1 MHKLFSTRT
10 QIILKR
16 DTHSDPILKRDTHSD
31 PNLAE
36 LSRRPLYIPH
46 YLRSAFNDV
55 SKVSEKRTLTF
66 IVRTIHNLKTSTSA
80 GIIFETIWLNLI
92 GSICFH
98 MSQNIWTILT
108 HQSKCQQKQFLM
120 RLYPSTHDK
129 SWHPEKRFFPLSL
142 DSEHRRGSQ
151 KISKRKNQ
159 KVVLTNNHTNP
170 SILQ

>member
-16 DTHSDPILKRDTHSD
+16 DTNATHTRTQISRNSVGNHSTFYTIFAQLSMTFQSVGKKNFNVHSTH
-31 PNLAE
+31 
-36 LSRRPLYIPH
+36 YTQ
-46 YLRSAFNDV
+46 F
-55 SKVSEKRTLTF
+55 
-66 IVRTIHNLKTSTSA
+66 KTSTSA
-80 GIIFETIWLNLI
+80 GIIFETIWLILI

-129 SWHPEKRFFPLSL
+129 SWHPEKKIFSSQSRLWTSAGITENQQKKK
-142 DSEHRRGSQ
+142 SEGSFD
-151 KISKRKNQ
+151 
-159 KVVLTNNHTNP
+159 
-170 SILQ
+170 

>member
-10 QIILKR
+10 QI
-16 DTHSDPILKRDTHSD
+16 ILKRDTHSD

-36 LSRRPLYIPH
+36 LSRRPLYILH

-129 SWHPEKRFFPLSL
+129 SWHPEKEKILFLSVSTL
-142 DSEHRRGSQ
+142 NNRRGTQ
-151 KISKRKNQ
+151 ENCKRKNQ
-159 KVVLTNNHTNP
+159 KVVLTNTHTNP

>member
-1 MHKLFSTRT
+1 MHRLFSTRHRLFSNATHTRT
-10 QIILKR
+10 QISRNSVGNHSTFYTIFAQLSMTLQSVGKKNFNVHS
-16 DTHSDPILKRDTHSD
+16 THYTQ
-31 PNLAE
+31 
-36 LSRRPLYIPH
+36 
-46 YLRSAFNDV
+46 F
-55 SKVSEKRTLTF
+55 
-66 IVRTIHNLKTSTSA
+66 KTSTSA

-142 DSEHRRGSQ
+142 DSEHRRGTQ
-151 KISKRKNQ
+151 ENQQRKNQ
-159 KVVLTNNHTNP
+159 KVVLTNNHTIP

>member
-1 MHKLFSTRT
+1 MHKLFSTRHRLFSNATHTRT
-10 QIILKR
+10 QISRNSVGDHSTSYIIFAQLSMTFQSVGKKNFNVHS
-16 DTHSDPILKRDTHSD
+16 THYTQ
-31 PNLAE
+31 
-36 LSRRPLYIPH
+36 
-46 YLRSAFNDV
+46 F
-55 SKVSEKRTLTF
+55 
-66 IVRTIHNLKTSTSA
+66 KTSTSA
-80 GIIFETIWLNLI
+80 GIIFETIWLILI

>member
-1 MHKLFSTRT
+1 MHKLFSTRHRLFSNATHTRT
-10 QIILKR
+10 QISRNSVGNHSTFYTIFAQLTMTFQSVGKKNFNVHS
-16 DTHSDPILKRDTHSD
+16 THYTQ
-31 PNLAE
+31 
-36 LSRRPLYIPH
+36 
-46 YLRSAFNDV
+46 FQ
-55 SKVSEKRTLTF
+55 
-66 IVRTIHNLKTSTSA
+66 TSTSA
-80 GIIFETIWLNLI
+80 GIIFETIWLILI

-129 SWHPEKRFFPLSL
+129 SWHPEKEKILFLSVSTL
-142 DSEHRRGSQ
+142 NNRRGSQ
-151 KISKRKNQ
+151 KNCKRKNQ